1 MPKSISPRGWFR
13 KRPDDD
19 LDKAKSLPS
28 RTGLDTATPTS
39 QSLPK
44 QEDDGA
50 VPDAHLK
57 VPDLTLQDE
66 LGQDKCGLFLLSD
79 EVRQQMPKYNVDIV
93 AVHGLGGDAYKTWTH
108 DNGKIWLRDFLPTD
122 IPGAR
127 VFTYGYN
134 STLLFSRET
143 GRLREYAHELLE
155 DIRSERTLAD
165 VCGNI
170 QSYIWNNC

>member
-1 MPKSISPRGWFR
+1 MSKSISLRGWFR
-13 KRPDDD
+13 KRPDGNV
-19 LDKAKSLPS
+19 DKAKSLPNP
-28 RTGLDTATPTS
+28 TGLDTAKSTS

-50 VPDAHLK
+50 VQDTHLK
-57 VPDLTLQDE
+57 VPDLTSQDE

-93 AVHGLGGDAYKTWTH
+93 AVHGLGGDAYRTWTH

-122 IPGAR
+122 IPEAR

-143 GRLREYAHELLE
+143 GRLREYARALLE
-155 DIRSERTLAD
+155 VIRSERKLAD
-165 VCGNI
+165 VCNFI
-170 QSYIWNNC
+170 